1 MNANLGWGLNARNNK
16 RNKVLTGFAGGGDES
31 SDDDDD
37 APDGTSTTT
46 ARSAV
51 NREIAA
57 EQAALRQRA
66 QAAMMA
72 ASSDNSNVYDYDA
85 EYESFSSDKKK
96 QRQVEADAAA
106 ASAAKQDAK
115 PRYITNLLKTAQ
127 RRNQEQEV
135 IHERKLAKEQQEE
148 DANLQYE
155 GKEKFITS
163 SYRQKLAEREQWAK
177 EEADRTKREEEEEQR
192 NAVNNKLG
200 VGNFMFG
207 SIGRNLLMKS
217 GNGSSRND
225 DDKIVEDR
233 RCDGSAE
240 VEHHDHHNK
249 NNYQGQESNRITER
263 RWDASNRN
271 RYSQVDNSSNH
282 NRRSPASLSAAA
294 AAGGGNAKLIT
305 DASATDA
312 GNSQSGGSI
321 VRSRQQILEE
331 RAIKIRSARERYFK
345 RREANRLATQ

>member
-16 RNKVLTGFAGGGDES
+16 RKKVLTGFAGGGDES
-31 SDDDDD
+31 SDDNDG
-37 APDGTSTTT
+37 APDGTTT

-96 QRQVEADAAA
+96 QRQREADAAA
-106 ASAAKQDAK
+106 ASAATKDAK

-135 IHERKLAKEQQEE
+135 IYERKLAKEQQEE

-177 EEADRTKREEEEEQR
+177 EEADRTKREEEEERR
-192 NAVNNKLG
+192 NAANNKLG

-217 GNGSSRND
+217 GDGSCRND
-225 DDKIVEDR
+225 DGTRVEVGR
-233 RCDGSAE
+233 HDGNTE
-240 VEHHDHHNK
+240 VGHDYTHNK
-249 NNYQGQESNRITER
+249 SNYQGQESKRESER
-263 RWDASNRN
+263 RWDASSRN
-271 RYSQVDNSSNH
+271 RYAQADGSSNR
-282 NRRSPASLSAAA
+282 NISPTTLSAA
-294 AAGGGNAKLIT
+294 GRGNDIHAINT
-305 DASATDA
+305 SATDA
-312 GNSQSGGSI
+312 GNSQTGES
-321 VRSRQQILEE
+321 VARSRQQILEE
-331 RAIKIRSARERYFK
+331 RAIKIRAARERYFK
-345 RREANRLATQ
+345 RRDAAGLATQ